1 MLLNEFLKEHRNVQQ
16 LETTVAQQQKEI
28 SALCV
33 TLREQAS
40 KIQKVSDRLEVSN
53 AAPRLVVNDR

>member
-16 LETTVAQQQKEI
+16 LETTVAHQQKKI

-40 KIQKVSDRLEVSN
+40 MDPEKSE
-53 AAPRLVVNDR
+53 